1 MPVPPYITELRRRI
15 GHDLLWLPGVTGAV
29 FDEADRLL
37 LARRA
42 DNGRWS
48 LISGILDPGEQPA
61 VGLAREITEETGV
74 RAEVLAVT
82 SIHAGAPVHYPNG
95 DVAQY
100 LDLTFWC
107 RYVAGTAHVADD
119 ESTAVGW
126 FSLDALPAEL
136 SDSSRSRLADTLA
149 YRRDPG
155 RGPVFAR

>member
-1 MPVPPYITELRRRI
+1 MPVPPYITELRSRI

-29 FDEADRLL
+29 FDDADRLL

-42 DNGRWS
+42 DTGQWA
-48 LISGILDPGEQPA
+48 LVSGILDPGEQPA
-61 VGLAREITEETGV
+61 VGLAREITEETGI

-82 SIHAGAPVHYPNG
+82 SIHAGSPVHYPNG

-119 ESTAVGW
+119 ESLAVGW
-126 FSLDALPAEL
+126 FPLDALPAEL
-136 SDSSRSRLADTLA
+136 SESSRSRLADTLA

-155 RGPVFAR
+155 NGPRFAR

>member
-1 MPVPPYITELRRRI
+1 MPIPEFISTLRTRI

-107 RYVAGTAHVADD
+107 RYVAGTARVADD
-119 ESTAVGW
+119 ESTAVDW

-155 RGPVFAR
+155 SGPAFAR